1 MLESMAR
8 ALKIFYIAGKF
19 DHDYQDLE
27 NEYTTLEVEFHN
39 CKYPL
44 DEQEYVKHGLQHD
57 HSFQE
62 AKNDKLL
69 MRLEKIAHT
78 ITNQEQE

>member
-1 MLESMAR
+1 MAR
-8 ALKIFYIAGKF
+8 ALRIYYIAGKF

-27 NEYTTLEVEFHN
+27 NEYTTLEVEVHN
-39 CKYPL
+39 CKYPP

-62 AKNDKLL
+62 AKNAKL
-69 MRLEKIAHT
+69 MRLEKIAC
-78 ITNQEQE
+78 IPSPFKNKE

>member
-1 MLESMAR
+1 MFVCKWCMLESMAR
-8 ALKIFYIAGKF
+8 ALKIYIAGKF

-39 CKYPL
+39 CKYPP

-57 HSFQE
+57 HS
-62 AKNDKLL
+62 LL
-69 MRLEKIAHT
+69 ANR
-78 ITNQEQE
+78 

>member
-1 MLESMAR
+1 MAR
-8 ALKIFYIAGKF
+8 ALRIYIAGKF

-69 MRLEKIAHT
+69 MRLEKIAC
-78 ITNQEQE
+78 IPSPIKNKSRC